1 LILVFQRCFCV
12 TLIVARARDDV
23 YEVLMAFISGNP
35 AVDRYIAEDYNSVR
49 GMSSRFAA
57 TICGH
62 VIRRQSE
69 LGITGHIAEIGTFE
83 GRFFIAMAL
92 GLAPTERA
100 LGIDTFNW
108 PNDGLLDLFH
118 SHCARLGL
126 ARDRYVAI
134 KGNARD
140 LTTDDIRK
148 TLGGHKLAAQASN
161 EKVRFWHLDGDH
173 SREHLTADLD
183 LAEATLH
190 PQGIICLD
198 DMLHP
203 GYPLLVVAVY
213 EWLERHPDW
222 RVLCVIDREDIV
234 AAAKFMLC
242 HKDVVPLFE
251 QDLMDTFKAQ
261 HFVLGS
267 EWERYFCVVLT
278 PHPRLAEVD

>member
-1 LILVFQRCFCV
+1 MSFS
-12 TLIVARARDDV
+12 
-23 YEVLMAFISGNP
+23 SGN
-35 AVDRYIAEDYNSVR
+35 AVVDRYIAEGYDTVR

-69 LGITGHIAEIGTFE
+69 LGIKGHIAEIGTFE

-92 GLAPTERA
+92 GTVDGEHA

-126 ARDRYVAI
+126 ARERYTAI
-134 KGNARD
+134 KANVRD
-140 LTTDDIRK
+140 LSVKDITTA
-148 TLGGHKLAAQASN
+148 LGGQQPAAQAS
-161 EKVRFWHLDGDH
+161 EQQQPAAQASELKVRFWHIDGDH
-173 SREHLTADLD
+173 SRDALLADLD

-190 PQGIICLD
+190 PQGMICLD

-203 GYPLLVVAVY
+203 GYPLLIVAVH
-213 EWLERHPDW
+213 EWMERHPDW

-234 AAAKFMLC
+234 AAAKFLIC

-251 QDLMDTFKAQ
+251 NDLMDRFKGQ
-261 HFVLGS
+261 HWVLGS

-278 PHPRLAEVD
+278 PHPRIAIVD

>member
-1 LILVFQRCFCV
+1 M
-12 TLIVARARDDV
+12 IVARTRNDV
-23 YEVLMAFISGNP
+23 HKGLAVTFSSGNA
-35 AVDRYIAEDYNSVR
+35 AVDRYIAEGYDSVR
-49 GMSSRFAA
+49 GMSSAFAA

-92 GLAPTERA
+92 GLGPSERA

-108 PNDGLLDLFH
+108 PNEGLWDLFH
-118 SHCARLGL
+118 AHCARLGL
-126 ARDRYVAI
+126 ARERYTAI
-134 KGNARD
+134 KANVRD
-140 LTTDDIRK
+140 LTANDI
-148 TLGGHKLAAQASN
+148 TAALGGQKPGPQAS
-161 EKVRFWHLDGDH
+161 EQKVRFWHLDGDH
-173 SREHLTADLD
+173 SREALLADLA
-183 LAEATLH
+183 LAETTLH
-190 PQGIICLD
+190 PQGMICLD

-203 GYPLLVVAVY
+203 GYPLLVVAVH

-222 RVLCVIDREDIV
+222 RVLAVIDREDIV
-234 AAAKFMLC
+234 AAAKFLLC

-261 HFVLGS
+261 HWILGS

-278 PHPRLAEVD
+278 PHPRIAVVD

>member
-1 LILVFQRCFCV
+1 MSFS
-12 TLIVARARDDV
+12 
-23 YEVLMAFISGNP
+23 SGN
-35 AVDRYIAEDYNSVR
+35 AVVDRYIAEGYDTVR
-49 GMSSRFAA
+49 GMSSAFAA

-69 LGITGHIAEIGTFE
+69 LGIKGHIAEIGTFE

-92 GLAPTERA
+92 GTADGEHA

-126 ARDRYVAI
+126 ARERYTAI
-134 KGNARD
+134 KANVRD
-140 LTTDDIRK
+140 LSANDIRAA
-148 TLGGHKLAAQASN
+148 LGGQQPAAQAS
-161 EKVRFWHLDGDH
+161 EQQQPATQASEQRVRFWHIDGDH
-173 SREHLTADLD
+173 SRGALVADLD

-203 GYPLLVVAVY
+203 GYPLLIVAVH
-213 EWLERHPDW
+213 EWMERHPDW
-222 RVLCVIDREDIV
+222 RVLCLICR
-234 AAAKFMLC
+234 
-242 HKDVVPLFE
+242 KDVVPLFE
-251 QDLMDTFKAQ
+251 NDLMDTFKGQ
-261 HFVLGS
+261 HWVLGS

-278 PHPRLAEVD
+278 PHPRIAIVD

>member
-1 LILVFQRCFCV
+1 
-12 TLIVARARDDV
+12 
-23 YEVLMAFISGNP
+23 MAFISGNA
-35 AVDRYIAEDYNSVR
+35 AVDRYIAEGYETVR
-49 GMSSRFAA
+49 GMSSAFAA

-92 GLAPTERA
+92 GLAPGEHA

-108 PNDGLLDLFH
+108 PNEGLLDLFH

-126 ARDRYVAI
+126 ARERYTAI
-134 KGNARD
+134 KGNVRD
-140 LTTDDIRK
+140 LSAADIHK
-148 TLGGHKLAAQASN
+148 ALGGRN
-161 EKVRFWHLDGDH
+161 REKVRFWHLDGDH
-173 SREHLTADLD
+173 SREQLTADLD

-222 RVLCVIDREDIV
+222 RVLAVIDRQDIV
-234 AAAKFMLC
+234 AAAKFLIC

-261 HFVLGS
+261 HWVLGS

-278 PHPRLAEVD
+278 PQPRIAEVD

>member
-1 LILVFQRCFCV
+1 MTFN
-12 TLIVARARDDV
+12 
-23 YEVLMAFISGNP
+23 SGNP
-35 AVDRYIAEDYNSVR
+35 AVDRYIAHDYESVR

-62 VIRRQSE
+62 IIRRQSE

-92 GLAPTERA
+92 GLAPGERA

-118 SHCARLGL
+118 GHCARLGL
-126 ARDRYVAI
+126 ARERYTAI
-134 KGNARD
+134 KAKASE
-140 LTTDDIRK
+140 LSADDIR
-148 TLGGHKLAAQASN
+148 TAVGGP
-161 EKVRFWHLDGDH
+161 VRFWHLDGDH
-173 SREHLTADLD
+173 SREALLADLA

-190 PQGIICLD
+190 PQGIIVLD

-203 GYPLLVVAVY
+203 GYPLLIVAVH
-213 EWLERHPDW
+213 EWMEAHPDW

-234 AAAKFMLC
+234 AAAKFLLC

-251 QDLMDTFKAQ
+251 RDLMDTFKAQ
-261 HFVLGS
+261 HWVLGS

-278 PHPRLAEVD
+278 PHPRIAEVD

>member
-1 LILVFQRCFCV
+1 
-12 TLIVARARDDV
+12 
-23 YEVLMAFISGNP
+23 MAFSSGNP
-35 AVDRYIAEDYNSVR
+35 AVDRYIAEGYETVR
-49 GMSSRFAA
+49 GMSSAFAA

-62 VIRRQSE
+62 IIRRQTE
-69 LGITGHIAEIGTFE
+69 LGITGHIGEIGTFE

-92 GLAPTERA
+92 GLGEGERA

-126 ARDRYVAI
+126 ARDRYVAF
-134 KGNARD
+134 KGNARE
-140 LTTDDIRK
+140 LSPDDIK
-148 TLGGHKLAAQASN
+148 KILGGQKLATQASDK
-161 EKVRFWHLDGDH
+161 KVRFWHLDGDH
-173 SREHLTADLD
+173 SREALTADLD
-183 LAEATLH
+183 LALATVH
-190 PQGIICLD
+190 PQGLIVLD

-203 GYPLLVVAVY
+203 GYPLLVVAVH

-234 AAAKFMLC
+234 AAAKFVLC

-278 PHPRLAEVD
+278 PKPRLAEVV

>member
-1 LILVFQRCFCV
+1 
-12 TLIVARARDDV
+12 
-23 YEVLMAFISGNP
+23 MAFSSGNP
-35 AVDRYIAEDYNSVR
+35 AVDRYIAQGYQTVR
-49 GMSSRFAA
+49 GMSSAFAA

-62 VIRRQSE
+62 IIRRQSE

-83 GRFFIAMAL
+83 GRFFIALAL
-92 GLAPTERA
+92 GLADGEHA

-108 PNDGLLDLFH
+108 PNEGLLDLFH

-126 ARDRYVAI
+126 ARERYTAI
-134 KGNARD
+134 KGNVRD
-140 LTTDDIRK
+140 LSPDDIRK
-148 TLGGHKLAAQASN
+148 ALGGRGTD
-161 EKVRFWHLDGDH
+161 KVRFWHLDGDH
-173 SREHLTADLD
+173 SREQLLLD
-183 LAEATLH
+183 LALAESTLH
-190 PQGIICLD
+190 PRGMICLD

-203 GYPLLVVAVY
+203 GYPLLVVAVH

-234 AAAKFMLC
+234 AAAKFLLC
-242 HKDVVPLFE
+242 HKDVVALFE

-278 PHPRLAEVD
+278 PNPRLAEVD

>member
-1 LILVFQRCFCV
+1 MV
-12 TLIVARARDDV
+12 
-23 YEVLMAFISGNP
+23 FISGNP
-35 AVDRYIAEDYNSVR
+35 AVDRYIADGYETVR
-49 GMSSRFAA
+49 GMSSAFAA

-69 LGITGHIAEIGTFE
+69 LGIKGHIAEIGTFE
-83 GRFFIAMAL
+83 GRFFIAIAL
-92 GLAPTERA
+92 GLAPGEHA

-108 PNDGLLDLFH
+108 PNEGLLDLFH

-126 ARDRYVAI
+126 ARERYTAI
-134 KGNARD
+134 KGDVRD
-140 LTTDDIRK
+140 LSPADIRK
-148 TLGGHKLAAQASN
+148 ALGGRDSD
-161 EKVRFWHLDGDH
+161 KVRFWHLDGDH
-173 SREHLTADLD
+173 SREQLTTDLD

-203 GYPLLVVAVY
+203 GYPLLVVAVH
-213 EWLERHPDW
+213 EWLERHADW
-222 RVLCVIDREDIV
+222 RVLAVIDRQDIV
-234 AAAKFMLC
+234 AAAKFLLC

-261 HFVLGS
+261 HWVLGS

-278 PHPRLAEVD
+278 PQPRIAEVD

>member
-1 LILVFQRCFCV
+1 VPFR
-12 TLIVARARDDV
+12 
-23 YEVLMAFISGNP
+23 SGNL
-35 AVDRYIAEDYNSVR
+35 AVDRYITESYDTVR

-92 GLAPTERA
+92 GLAPGEHA
-100 LGIDTFNW
+100 LGIDTFDW
-108 PNDGLLDLFH
+108 PNAGLLDLFH

-126 ARDRYVAI
+126 PRERYTAI
-134 KGNARD
+134 KANVRSLTAQDIARA
-140 LTTDDIRK
+140 
-148 TLGGHKLAAQASN
+148 LGGHQPGSLASEQ
-161 EKVRFWHLDGDH
+161 KVRFWHIDGEH
-173 SREHLTADLD
+173 SREALAADLA

-190 PQGIICLD
+190 PRGIICLD

-203 GYPLLVVAVY
+203 GYPLLVIAVH

-222 RVLCVIDREDIV
+222 RVLAVIDREDIV
-234 AAAKFMLC
+234 AAAKFLIC
-242 HKDVVPLFE
+242 HKDVIPLFE
-251 QDLMDTFKAQ
+251 QDLMTTFKAQ
-261 HFVLGS
+261 HWVLGS

-278 PHPRLAEVD
+278 PQPRIAEVD

>member
-1 LILVFQRCFCV
+1 
-12 TLIVARARDDV
+12 
-23 YEVLMAFISGNP
+23 MAFSSGNP
-35 AVDRYIAEDYNSVR
+35 AVDRYIAEGYETVR

-62 VIRRQSE
+62 IIRRQTE
-69 LGITGHIAEIGTFE
+69 LGIKGHIAEIGTFE

-92 GLAPTERA
+92 GLAEGERA

-126 ARDRYVAI
+126 TPERYTAI
-134 KGNARD
+134 KANARE
-140 LTTDDIRK
+140 LSADDIRK
-148 TLGGHKLAAQASN
+148 ALGGQKLAPQASGQ
-161 EKVRFWHLDGDH
+161 EVRFWHLDGDH
-173 SREHLTADLD
+173 ARDQLIADLD

-190 PQGIICLD
+190 PQGIIVLD
-198 DMLHP
+198 DMMHP
-203 GYPLLVVAVY
+203 GYPLLIVAVH

-234 AAAKFMLC
+234 AAAKFVLC

-251 QDLMDTFKAQ
+251 QDLMDTFKPQ
-261 HFVLGS
+261 HWVLGS

-278 PHPRLAEVD
+278 PHPRIAVVD

>member
-1 LILVFQRCFCV
+1 MTFR
-12 TLIVARARDDV
+12 
-23 YEVLMAFISGNP
+23 SGNET
-35 AVDRYIAEDYNSVR
+35 VDRYIAEGYDSVR

-57 TICGH
+57 TICAH

-69 LGITGHIAEIGTFE
+69 FGIKGHIAEIGTFE

-92 GLAPTERA
+92 GLADGEHA

-108 PNDGLLDLFH
+108 PNEGLLDLFH

-126 ARDRYVAI
+126 PRERYTAI
-134 KGNARD
+134 KTNVRD
-140 LTTDDIRK
+140 LGVEDIQEA
-148 TLGGHKLAAQASN
+148 LGGRATD
-161 EKVRFWHLDGDH
+161 KVRFWHLDGDH
-173 SREHLTADLD
+173 ARDQLILDLD
-183 LAEATLH
+183 LALATLH

-203 GYPLLVVAVY
+203 GYPLLVVAVH

-222 RVLCVIDREDIV
+222 RVLAVIDREDIV
-234 AAAKFMLC
+234 AAAKFLLC

-261 HFVLGS
+261 HWVLGS

-278 PHPRLAEVD
+278 PKPRIAEVD

>member
-1 LILVFQRCFCV
+1 
-12 TLIVARARDDV
+12 
-23 YEVLMAFISGNP
+23 MAFVSGNP
-35 AVDRYIAEDYNSVR
+35 VVDRYIADGYETVR

-57 TICGH
+57 TISAH
-62 VIRRQSE
+62 VLRRQSE
-69 LGITGHIAEIGTFE
+69 LGIAGHFAEIGTFE

-92 GLAPTERA
+92 GMADGEHA

-118 SHCARLGL
+118 SHCARHGL
-126 ARDRYVAI
+126 PRERYTAH
-134 KGNARD
+134 KGNVRD
-140 LTTDDIRK
+140 LAPDDIRR
-148 TLGGHKLAAQASN
+148 TLGGP
-161 EKVRFWHLDGDH
+161 VRFWHVDGDH

-183 LAEATLH
+183 LAAATLH
-190 PQGIICLD
+190 PKGIICLD

-203 GYPLLVVAVY
+203 GYPLLVVAVH
-213 EWLERHPDW
+213 EWMERHPDW

-234 AAAKFMLC
+234 AAAKFMIC

-251 QDLMDTFKAQ
+251 QDLMGTFKPQ

-278 PHPRLAEVD
+278 PHPRLAVVD

>member
-1 LILVFQRCFCV
+1 V
-12 TLIVARARDDV
+12 TFR
-23 YEVLMAFISGNP
+23 SGNP
-35 AVDRYIAEDYNSVR
+35 AVDRYIAEDYETVR
-49 GMSSRFAA
+49 GMSSAFAA

-62 VIRRQSE
+62 LIRRQTE
-69 LGITGHIAEIGTFE
+69 LGISGHIAEIGTFE

-92 GLAPTERA
+92 GLAQRERA
-100 LGIDTFNW
+100 LGIDTFDW

-126 ARDRYVAI
+126 AKDRYAAI
-134 KGNARD
+134 KAKASELSPAD
-140 LTTDDIRK
+140 VTK
-148 TLGGHKLAAQASN
+148 ALGGP
-161 EKVRFWHLDGDH
+161 VRFWHLDGDH
-173 SREHLTADLD
+173 SREALTADLA

-190 PQGIICLD
+190 PRGMIVLD

-203 GYPLLVVAVY
+203 GYPLLIVAVH

-234 AAAKFMLC
+234 AAAKFVLC

-261 HFVLGS
+261 HWILGS

-278 PHPRLAEVD
+278 PNPRIAVVD